1 MLILHP
7 MMSALCFNYHSHKNV
22 IFSQKVLGG
31 RLSNGGRDVHRQ
43 TERQLLH
50 LHLRPQL
57 RRPQRLLH
65 HLESAR
71 YSCSTNWQPVS
82 VSTQSEV
89 NYIFC
94 SQNRQV
100 QKEGGGGG
108 VVSVMVLLRLM
119 LFLLSSPFTLIVR
132 DCVVSLFLPFV
143 RIK

>member
-1 MLILHP
+1 M
-7 MMSALCFNYHSHKNV
+7 
-22 IFSQKVLGG
+22 
-31 RLSNGGRDVHRQ
+31 
-43 TERQLLH
+43 
-50 LHLRPQL
+50 
-57 RRPQRLLH
+57 
-65 HLESAR
+65 
-71 YSCSTNWQPVS
+71 S

-119 LFLLSSPFTLIVR
+119 LFLLSSPFTLIVTV
-132 DCVVSLFLPFV
+132 CVVSLFLSFV

>member
-1 MLILHP
+1 M
-7 MMSALCFNYHSHKNV
+7 
-22 IFSQKVLGG
+22 
-31 RLSNGGRDVHRQ
+31 
-43 TERQLLH
+43 
-50 LHLRPQL
+50 
-57 RRPQRLLH
+57 
-65 HLESAR
+65 
-71 YSCSTNWQPVS
+71 S

-94 SQNRQV
+94 FQNRQV

-108 VVSVMVLLRLM
+108 EVSVMVLLRLM